1 MSEMTPEPVSD
12 DDIPTLTDVVMPGRL
27 PGSPAAD
34 VEAPTDAAAPDFVF
48 DIDFDRMERA
58 SVAAEAAPDDD
69 ADLPLP
75 WVQAADE
82 APGESPAPA
91 EPVEIIAAP
100 PLQSPAAEAA
110 PAPADGLVDPQ
121 RLQGL
126 RERLLARLEQRLH
139 DELAQT
145 EARLREQ
152 LRAEL
157 DITLADLAGSSST
170 L

>member
-12 DDIPTLTDVVMPGRL
+12 DDIPTLTEIVVPGRL
-27 PGSPAAD
+27 PGSPAAE

-58 SVAAEAAPDDD
+58 SVAVEAAPDDD

-75 WVQAADE
+75 WAQAADE
-82 APGESPAPA
+82 APGGSPAPV
-91 EPVEIIAAP
+91 EPVEIIAAQ
-100 PLQSPAAEAA
+100 PLQSPAEEVVTAH
-110 PAPADGLVDPQ
+110 ADTVLDPQ
-121 RLQGL
+121 PLQEL
-126 RERLLARLEQRLH
+126 RERLLARMEQRLH
-139 DELAQT
+139 DELVQT

-157 DITLADLAGSSST
+157 DRTLADLAGPSSN

>member
-1 MSEMTPEPVSD
+1 MTPEPVSD
-12 DDIPTLTDVVMPGRL
+12 DDIPTLTDVVVPGRL
-27 PGSPAAD
+27 SGSPAAD
-34 VEAPTDAAAPDFVF
+34 VEAPTDAVAPDFVF

-75 WVQAADE
+75 WVQAADD

-100 PLQSPAAEAA
+100 PLQSPAEEVVTAQ
-110 PAPADGLVDPQ
+110 ADADLDPQ
-121 RLQGL
+121 PLQGL
-126 RERLLARLEQRLH
+126 RERLLARMEQRLH
-139 DELAQT
+139 DELALT

-157 DITLADLAGSSST
+157 DTTLAELAGSSST

>member
-1 MSEMTPEPVSD
+1 MTPEPVSD
-12 DDIPTLTDVVMPGRL
+12 DDIPTLTDVVVPGRL
-27 PGSPAAD
+27 SGSPAAD
-34 VEAPTDAAAPDFVF
+34 VEAPTDAVAPDFVF

-75 WVQAADE
+75 WVQAADD

-100 PLQSPAAEAA
+100 PLQSPAEEVVTAQ
-110 PAPADGLVDPQ
+110 ADADLDPQ
-121 RLQGL
+121 P
-126 RERLLARLEQRLH
+126 LH
-139 DELAQT
+139 DELALT

-157 DITLADLAGSSST
+157 DTTLAELAGSSST